1 MHRSNRRSVLKASAG
16 GALALSLQPHL
27 FAGPVRL
34 SAPVKL
40 GLVGAGRQGRAIL
53 AELAKFPDVTM
64 AAVCDLDDRRLKS
77 SKRRAKGANF
87 YASLA
92 AMLEGEKDLDGVLVA
107 TPSHLHRAPAEEAL
121 AAGKHVYCEAP
132 LATTLEDARAI
143 AKAARSSGSVFQTGL
158 LGRANPVYTLARTF
172 VKAGAIRDVISMRA
186 QHRVKNSWVIPA
198 SEPERQKRLNWRL
211 DPELSLGLI
220 GELGIH
226 QFDVMHWYTGQ
237 YPTSVRATGS
247 VQAWK
252 DGRTVADTVHAQLTF
267 PKGVQL
273 AWEGTL
279 GNTYGEVH
287 EELLGTM
294 GSVRLAW
301 SHGWMFKE
309 ADAATQGWEVYAN
322 RQQFHNDEGITLIAD
337 ATKLASQGKL
347 TDGVGL
353 EHPALYYGMET
364 FLKSITEEAN
374 VVCGADEGLRA
385 AAVAIQTHKALISGE
400 EVLIGEDILK
410 TE

>member
-1 MHRSNRRSVLKASAG
+1 MHRSNRRSLLKAGAG
-16 GALALSLQPHL
+16 SALAISLQPHL
-27 FAGPVRL
+27 FAGPARL
-34 SAPVKL
+34 AAPVKL

-53 AELAKFPDVTM
+53 GELAKFPDVTL
-64 AAVCDLDDRRLKS
+64 AAVCDLDARRLSS
-77 SKRRAKGANF
+77 SKRRAKGAKF
-87 YASLA
+87 YASLS
-92 AMLEGEKDLDGVLVA
+92 AMLEAEKDLDGVLVA

-143 AKAARSSGSVFQTGL
+143 AKAARASSTIFQTGL
-158 LGRANPVYTLARTF
+158 LGRANPVYRLARTF

-186 QHRVKNSWVIPA
+186 QHRIKNSWVTPA
-198 SEPERQKRLNWRL
+198 SDAARGKLLNWRL
-211 DPELSLGLI
+211 DPALSLGLI
-220 GELGIH
+220 GEFGIH

-237 YPTSVRATGS
+237 YPTSVRATGG
-247 VQAWK
+247 VHAWR

-287 EELLGTM
+287 EEFLGTM

-309 ADAATQGWEVYAN
+309 ADAATQGWQVYAN
-322 RQQFHNDEGITLIAD
+322 RQQFHHDEGITLIAD

-364 FLKSITEEAN
+364 FLKSITEEAR

-385 AAVAIQTHKALISGE
+385 AAVAIQTNKALISGE
-400 EVLIGEDILK
+400 EVLIGEDVLK
-410 TE
+410 AE